1 MAESEQKVYVV
12 RHGETEWSI
21 SGQHTGI
28 TDIPLTENGRNQ
40 VKCLQPVLANE
51 VFALVLTSPL
61 HRARETCKL
70 SGLGDK
76 AEVEPNLVEWNYG
89 EYEGVTSKEI
99 HKTVPGWLVFNDGA
113 PGGET
118 PEQIGA
124 RADRVIQRVRA
135 VQGNVALFA
144 HGHIF
149 RVLVAR
155 WLDLPAT
162 AGRNFLLDTG
172 TLNILSY
179 YRGYPA
185 VKIWNAPLTDTH
197 ST

>member
-1 MAESEQKVYVV
+1 MENNEQIVYII
-12 RHGETEWSI
+12 RHGETEWSLN
-21 SGQHTGI
+21 GQHTGV
-28 TDIPLTENGRNQ
+28 TDIPLTENGRTLA
-40 VKCLQPVLANE
+40 KLLQPVLAKE
-51 VFALVLTSPL
+51 SFVLVLTSPL
-61 HRARETCKL
+61 QRARETCKL
-70 SGLGDK
+70 SGLGDQ
-76 AEVEPNLVEWNYG
+76 ADVDTNLMEWNYG
-89 EYEGVTSKEI
+89 EYEGITSRQI
-99 HKTVPGWLVFNDGA
+99 HETVPGWLVFNDGA

-124 RADRVIQRVRA
+124 RADRVIAKVRS
-135 VQGNVALFA
+135 VRGVVALFA
-144 HGHIF
+144 HGHIL

-185 VKIWNAPLTDTH
+185 VKTWNAPLK
-197 ST
+197 

>member
-21 SGQHTGI
+21 SGQHTGV

-70 SGLGDK
+70 SGLEDK
-76 AEVEPNLVEWNYG
+76 AEVDPNLMEWNYG
-89 EYEGVTSKEI
+89 EYEGVTSKKI
-99 HKTVPGWLVFNDGA
+99 HKTVPAWLVFNDGA

-155 WLDLPAT
+155 WMDLPAT

-185 VKIWNAPLTDTH
+185 VKIWNAQLT
-197 ST
+197 

>member
-1 MAESEQKVYVV
+1 MTESEQKVYVI

-21 SGQHTGI
+21 NGKHTGV

-70 SGLGDK
+70 SGLEEK

-118 PEQIGA
+118 PAQIGA

-185 VKIWNAPLTDTH
+185 VKIWNAQLT
-197 ST
+197 

>member
-1 MAESEQKVYVV
+1 MTESEQKVYVI

-21 SGQHTGI
+21 NGKHTGV

-76 AEVEPNLVEWNYG
+76 AEVEPNLMEWNYG

-185 VKIWNAPLTDTH
+185 VKIWNAQLT
-197 ST
+197 

>member
-70 SGLGDK
+70 SGLEEK

-124 RADRVIQRVRA
+124 RADRVIQRS
-135 VQGNVALFA
+135 VQ
-144 HGHIF
+144 
-149 RVLVAR
+149 
-155 WLDLPAT
+155 
-162 AGRNFLLDTG
+162 
-172 TLNILSY
+172 
-179 YRGYPA
+179 
-185 VKIWNAPLTDTH
+185 
-197 ST
+197 

>member
-1 MAESEQKVYVV
+1 MDESEQKVYVV

-21 SGQHTGI
+21 NGKHTGV

-70 SGLGDK
+70 SGLEEK

-185 VKIWNAPLTDTH
+185 VKIWNAQLT
-197 ST
+197 

>member
-1 MAESEQKVYVV
+1 MAESEQKVYIV

-28 TDIPLTENGRNQ
+28 TDIPLTENGRTQ
-40 VKCLQPVLANE
+40 VKFLKPMLANE
-51 VFALVLTSPL
+51 VFTLILTSPL

-70 SGLGDK
+70 SGLGDT
-76 AEVEPNLVEWNYG
+76 AEVDPNLMEWNYG

-172 TLNILSY
+172 TLNILRY

-185 VKIWNAPLTDTH
+185 VKIWNAQLT
-197 ST
+197 

>member
-21 SGQHTGI
+21 SGPHTGI

-70 SGLGDK
+70 SGLEDK

-124 RADRVIQRVRA
+124 RADRVIQRS
-135 VQGNVALFA
+135 VQ
-144 HGHIF
+144 
-149 RVLVAR
+149 
-155 WLDLPAT
+155 
-162 AGRNFLLDTG
+162 
-172 TLNILSY
+172 
-179 YRGYPA
+179 
-185 VKIWNAPLTDTH
+185 
-197 ST
+197 

>member
-1 MAESEQKVYVV
+1 MTESEQKVYVI

-21 SGQHTGI
+21 NGKHTGV

-70 SGLGDK
+70 SGLEEK

-185 VKIWNAPLTDTH
+185 VKIWNAQLT
-197 ST
+197 

>member
-21 SGQHTGI
+21 SGQHTGV

-51 VFALVLTSPL
+51 AFALVLTSPL

-89 EYEGVTSKEI
+89 KYEGVTSKEI

-124 RADRVIQRVRA
+124 RADRVIQRS
-135 VQGNVALFA
+135 VQ
-144 HGHIF
+144 
-149 RVLVAR
+149 
-155 WLDLPAT
+155 
-162 AGRNFLLDTG
+162 
-172 TLNILSY
+172 
-179 YRGYPA
+179 
-185 VKIWNAPLTDTH
+185 
-197 ST
+197 

>member
-1 MAESEQKVYVV
+1 MVESEQKVYVV

-61 HRARETCKL
+61 HRAMETCKL
-70 SGLGDK
+70 SGLGEK

-185 VKIWNAPLTDTH
+185 VKIWNAQLT
-197 ST
+197 

>member
-1 MAESEQKVYVV
+1 MTESEQNVYVI

-21 SGQHTGI
+21 NGKHTGV

-70 SGLGDK
+70 SGLEEK

-185 VKIWNAPLTDTH
+185 VKIWNAQLT
-197 ST
+197 